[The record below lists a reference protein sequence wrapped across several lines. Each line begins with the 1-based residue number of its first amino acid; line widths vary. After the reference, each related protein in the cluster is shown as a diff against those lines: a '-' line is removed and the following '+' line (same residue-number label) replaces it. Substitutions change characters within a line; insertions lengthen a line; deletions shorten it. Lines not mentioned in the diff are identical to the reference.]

1 MDALGNDPEEDEV
14 VEGVVADVVKAAVV
28 FVCPYNSSNWLLLVR
43 VFKHA
48 MSIERKEQGLI
59 ILTYNTESSY

>member
-28 FVCPYNSSNWLLLVR
+28 FVCPCAFLPIGSCQYAFQHV
-43 VFKHA
+43 
-48 MSIERKEQGLI
+48 MSIEMKTMAHGLS
-59 ILTYNTESSY
+59 YNTESSC